1 MNHIDVNIIR
11 GLLDKANISS
21 RIDEDGDIVVVQ
33 AADADFKHDVVIYI
47 IVHNNRLSFAAGAP
61 EYEPSRDPYRLANR
75 NNCRH
80 SMPTAV
86 VRANQIRMECSFLLD
101 EEVSTEYVIQN
112 CIRMPLGAIWNA
124 FINLERDDEEN
135 PL

>member
-47 IVHNNRLSFAAGAP
+47 I
-61 EYEPSRDPYRLANR
+61 
-75 NNCRH
+75 
-80 SMPTAV
+80 AV
-86 VRANQIRMECSFLLD
+86 SYTHLRAHE
-101 EEVSTEYVIQN
+101 T
-112 CIRMPLGAIWNA
+112 
-124 FINLERDDEEN
+124 
-135 PL
+135 

>member
-47 IVHNNRLSFAAGAP
+47 
-61 EYEPSRDPYRLANR
+61 
-75 NNCRH
+75 
-80 SMPTAV
+80 
-86 VRANQIRMECSFLLD
+86 
-101 EEVSTEYVIQN
+101 
-112 CIRMPLGAIWNA
+112 
-124 FINLERDDEEN
+124 
-135 PL
+135 

>member
-61 EYEPSRDPYRLANR
+61 
-75 NNCRH
+75 
-80 SMPTAV
+80 
-86 VRANQIRMECSFLLD
+86 
-101 EEVSTEYVIQN
+101 
-112 CIRMPLGAIWNA
+112 
-124 FINLERDDEEN
+124 
-135 PL
+135 

>member
-1 MNHIDVNIIR
+1 
-11 GLLDKANISS
+11 
-21 RIDEDGDIVVVQ
+21 
-33 AADADFKHDVVIYI
+33 
-47 IVHNNRLSFAAGAP
+47 
-61 EYEPSRDPYRLANR
+61 
-75 NNCRH
+75 
-80 SMPTAV
+80 
-86 VRANQIRMECSFLLD
+86 MECSFLLD